1 MTASCMQ
8 RFSSFSTFKAK
19 WTKKEAF
26 PPQCKLF
33 CLDFKNHCSAGSVG
47 NTGHSTLGLGVHRDG
62 PRPAQCS
69 LYSLSSITAPAVT
82 LFTTAVHTLKVKEV
96 TRGRGIFKIYISHLL
111 KIFYL
116 FPKTKN

>member
-1 MTASCMQ
+1 MQ
-8 RFSSFSTFKAK
+8 RFSSFPTFKAK
-19 WTKKEAF
+19 RTKKEAF

-33 CLDFKNHCSAGSVG
+33 CLDFKNHYSAGSVG
-47 NTGHSTLGLGVHRDG
+47 NTDHSTPGLGVHRDG

-69 LYSLSSITAPAVT
+69 LYSLSSSSTAPAAT
-82 LFTTAVHTLKVKEV
+82 LVTTAVHTLKVKAV

>member
-1 MTASCMQ
+1 MQ
-8 RFSSFSTFKAK
+8 RFSSFPTFEAK
-19 WTKKEAF
+19 RTKKEAF
-26 PPQCKLF
+26 PPQCKLL
-33 CLDFKNHCSAGSVG
+33 CLDFKNRCSAGSVG
-47 NTGHSTLGLGVHRDG
+47 NTVHSTPGFGVHRDG

-69 LYSLSSITAPAVT
+69 QHPLSSSTAPAATLVT
-82 LFTTAVHTLKVKEV
+82 TIVHTLKVKAV